1 MKTTQRI
8 IATLLFYCYTIPAVN
23 AQQSSPSRQQSFV
36 PARSDVNLYQI
47 NIRTFSKEG
56 NLIGILPR
64 LDSIK
69 NLGINV
75 IYLMPIYPVG
85 KVNAVN
91 SPYCVKDYTAVNEE
105 FGNLGDLKMLVD
117 SIHSK
122 KMAVILDWVPN
133 HTSFDHQWIKNK
145 SWYLQ
150 DSTGKILSPP
160 GTPWLDV
167 AQLNFKNM
175 DMRAEMISSM
185 KYWVTTANIDGFRC
199 DYADGPPYD
208 FWKQAVTALRAI
220 PDHKLLLLAEG
231 KRSDHYKA
239 GFDYNFGFL
248 FFEHLKDIY
257 SKNRSIRSIDTL
269 DRTDHKG
276 TSKGQQIVRYTT
288 NHDVNGSDGTPEQL
302 FGGPRGAMAAFVVAT
317 YMNSIP
323 MIYNGQEVGTPYKLV
338 FPFTGQ
344 KIDWSLN
351 PAITAEYKKIIAVR
365 NSSPALRNNHVKTY
379 SSDDI
384 CAFTKQKGQEKV
396 FVLSNLRNKT
406 ITYTTPKQV
415 LHTKWTDTFSGTSIE
430 LGETV
435 TLAPYNY
442 LVLKN

>member
-1 MKTTQRI
+1 MRKIQIIAAILFLYCYSVATVAAQQRI
-8 IATLLFYCYTIPAVN
+8 SY
-23 AQQSSPSRQQSFV
+23 V
-36 PARSDVNLYQI
+36 PERSDVNLYQI

-56 NLIGILPR
+56 NFKGIFPR

-91 SPYCVKDYTAVNEE
+91 SPYCVQDYKKVNEE
-105 FGNLGDLKMLVD
+105 FGKLEDLKALVD
-117 SIHSK
+117 SIHTR

-133 HTSFDHQWIKNK
+133 HTSYDHPWIKNK

-150 DSTGKILSPP
+150 DSTGKIMSPP
-160 GTPWLDV
+160 GQPWLDV
-167 AQLNFKNM
+167 AQLNFNNM

-185 KYWVTTANIDGFRC
+185 KYWVSTADIDGFRC
-199 DYADGPPYD
+199 DYADGPTYD

-231 KRSDHYKA
+231 KRKDLYKA
-239 GFDYNFGFL
+239 GFDYNFGFA

-257 SKNRSIRSIDTL
+257 AKNKSVLSIDTL
-269 DRTDHKG
+269 NKLDHKG
-276 TSKGQQIVRYTT
+276 TSNGQQIVRYTT
-288 NHDVNGSDGTPEQL
+288 NHDVNGSDGTPQDL
-302 FGGPRGAMAAFVVAT
+302 FGGQKGSMAAFVVAT

-344 KIDWSLN
+344 TIDWSLN
-351 PAITAEYKKIIAVR
+351 PAVTAEYKKIIAIR
-365 NSSPALRNNHVKTY
+365 NSTPALRVNKVKSY
-379 SSDDI
+379 SSSDI
-384 CAFTKQKGQEKV
+384 CAFTKEKDEQKV
-396 FVLSNLRNKT
+396 FVLSNLRNKE
-406 ITYTTPKQV
+406 ITYTMPKKLV
-415 LHTKWTDTFSGTSIE
+415 NSKWTNTFTGATYAV
-430 LGETV
+430 GETV
-435 TLAPYNY
+435 VLAPYMY

>member
-1 MKTTQRI
+1 MKKIQHI
-8 IATLLFYCYTIPAVN
+8 VALLFLCCFTTGIVS
-23 AQQSSPSRQQSFV
+23 AQQQPGIV
-36 PARSDVNLYQI
+36 PERSDVNLYQI

-56 NLIGILPR
+56 NLKGILPR

-91 SPYCVKDYTAVNEE
+91 SPYCVKDYKQVSEE
-105 FGNLGDLKMLVD
+105 FGNLEDLKVLVQN
-117 SIHSK
+117 IHQR

-133 HTSFDHQWIKNK
+133 HTSYDHAWIKNK

-160 GTPWLDV
+160 GQPWLDV

-185 KYWVTTANIDGFRC
+185 KYWVSAANIDGFRC
-199 DYADGPPYD
+199 DYADGPTYD
-208 FWKQAVTALRAI
+208 FWKQAVAELRAI
-220 PDHKLLLLAEG
+220 PNHKLLLLAEG

-239 GFDYNFGFL
+239 GFDYNFGFT

-257 SKNRSIRSIDTL
+257 AKNRSVLSIDTINIS
-269 DRTDHKG
+269 DHKG
-276 TSKGQQIVRYTT
+276 TSNGQQIVRYTT
-288 NHDVNGSDGTPEQL
+288 NHDVNGSDGTPEDL
-302 FGGPRGAMAAFVVAT
+302 FGGQKGAMAAFVVAT

-338 FPFTGQ
+338 FPFTGK

-351 PAITAEYKKIIAVR
+351 PAVTAEYKKIIAVR
-365 NSSPALRNNHVKTY
+365 NNNVALRTNKVKSY
-379 SSDDI
+379 SSNDI
-384 CAFTKQKGQEKV
+384 CAFTKEKDKEKV
-396 FVLSNLRNKT
+396 FVLSNLRNKE
-406 ITYTTPKQV
+406 ISYTTPKK
-415 LHTKWTDTFSGTSIE
+415 LAGSKWTNAFTGAAYE
-430 LGETV
+430 VGETV
-435 TLAPYNY
+435 VLPPYSY

>member
-1 MKTTQRI
+1 MKTTQFI
-8 IATLLFYCYTIPAVN
+8 LATLLLYCYTIPAVK
-23 AQQSSPSRQQSFV
+23 AQQPSLSVQPSYV
-36 PARSDVNLYQI
+36 PERSEVNLYQI

-56 NLIGILPR
+56 NLKGILPR

-75 IYLMPIYPVG
+75 IYLMPVYPVG
-85 KVNAVN
+85 IVNAVN
-91 SPYCVKDYTAVNEE
+91 SPYCVKDYTSVNEE
-105 FGNLGDLKMLVD
+105 FGNLSDLKLLVD

-133 HTSFDHQWIKNK
+133 HTSYDHTWIKNK

-175 DMRAEMISSM
+175 AMRAEMITAM

-208 FWKQAVTALRAI
+208 FWKQAISALRAI

-257 SKNRSIRSIDTL
+257 AKNRSVRSIDTL
-269 DRTDHKG
+269 NRTDHKG

-288 NHDVNGSDGTPEQL
+288 NHDVNGSDGTPEDL
-302 FGGPRGAMAAFVVAT
+302 FGGAKGAMAAFVVAT

-351 PAITAEYKKIIAVR
+351 PAKTAEYKKILAIR
-365 NSSPALRNNHVKTY
+365 NSLPALRVNQVQSY
-379 SSDDI
+379 SSADI
-384 CAFTKQKGQEKV
+384 CAFTKEKDQKKV
-396 FVLSNLRNKT
+396 FVLSNLRNRE
-406 ITYTTPKQV
+406 ISYEIPKKLVQS
-415 LHTKWTDTFSGTSIE
+415 KWINAFTGVAIE
-430 LGETV
+430 LNEKIK
-435 TLAPYNY
+435 LAPYTY